1 MIDPTEHSISEI
13 LDWIRESRKP
23 DVHPK
28 AEDRTTKG
36 GYSMT
41 LQGYEQWTDDVLLL
55 LNYVATKDNGHYGDF
70 FKRYKDIDPVG
81 FNALKGRMGHPKLT
95 DMDKAFEDWFRTGVD
110 NMLYGGIDLE
120 GNWRADLIELF
131 EWMEFEAHP
140 ETGHPYLA
148 EELFEKVIGG
158 FTGDPGQR
166 GELPVEDVVELPV
179 EDVVPTTTPPPTT
192 TPGVPS
198 HQPPTLRPPWDS
210 PFPWAPPA
218 GPPTLPPFR
227 EPDRRPDWTWP
238 SPPSGHAGGTR
249 PHTPSGPFWP
259 RVPADW
265 PYASRDQRRRAYEE
279 SGAGE
284 DDLTLNMGPDNW
296 GAPPGTAAAQPPGDD
311 ISTGALQA
319 GLPEEGPIPA
329 IVDAIRGG
337 IEQGAETIESIWD
350 VVVRQEWP
358 NTGLLP
364 LDDFMN
370 GLTTPGA
377 GVLQG

>member
-1 MIDPTEHSISEI
+1 MIDPTEHSVSYI

-36 GYSMT
+36 GYPMT
-41 LQGYEQWTDDVLLL
+41 LQGYGQWTDDVSFLLD
-55 LNYVATKDNGHYGDF
+55 YVATKDSGRYSDF
-70 FKRYKDIDPVG
+70 SKRYKGIDPVG

-110 NMLYGGIDLE
+110 NMLYGGIDQD
-120 GNWRADLIELF
+120 GNWRADLTELF
-131 EWMEFEAHP
+131 DWMGFEAHP

-148 EELFEKVIGG
+148 EELFEKIIGG
-158 FTGDPGQR
+158 STGDPGQR
-166 GELPVEDVVELPV
+166 GELPV

-192 TPGVPS
+192 TPGVPP

-210 PFPWAPPA
+210 PFPSAPPA
-218 GPPTLPPFR
+218 GPPTSPPFR
-227 EPDRRPDWTWP
+227 EPDRRGDWTWP
-238 SPPSGHAGGTR
+238 LPPKGQETR
-249 PHTPSGPFWP
+249 PHTGYGPFWP

-265 PYASRDQRRRAYEE
+265 PYGPSRDERREAYEE
-279 SGAGE
+279 SGAGAN
-284 DDLTLNMGPDNW
+284 DSTLNVGPDDW
-296 GAPPGTAAAQPPGDD
+296 GHPPGTPGGGVSPGDD
-311 ISTGALQA
+311 ISTGALQV

-329 IVDAIRGG
+329 IVGALQGG
-337 IEQGAETIESIWD
+337 VEQAVGSIEDFWD

-358 NTGLLP
+358 NTGLRP

-370 GLTTPGA
+370 DVTSGSE
-377 GVLQG
+377 VRQG